1 MKRTSAKVICGVL
14 TAAMA
19 ATGLTACGDSTVV
32 DGTQTA
38 LVINDEEI
46 NLGKANFMLRYQQAT
61 MASYYETM
69 SSMLGQEYSLSFDA
83 LSDESDEDS
92 PTVGENLKEDALTS
106 IEQAFLMR
114 QHASE
119 YDVALTDEEV
129 QGAKDAAAAFV
140 EDNDAETLTKLGV
153 TQEDIEDVMQVYA
166 IQSKMY
172 DPMIADVD
180 TEVSD
185 EEAQQSSISYVQVST
200 EGTET
205 DENGETVELTD
216 EEKAEKK
223 EIAQTFLDRL
233 NASEDP
239 TTADFSDL
247 RTEINDELNAQ
258 RRAEE
263 AAADT
268 AEDGTDAAEDSTDDA
283 AQPDSAADT
292 GTTEDASSTEDTT
305 DTDEIYLT
313 ASETTFGADD
323 EDLDEALKEAAQTL
337 SDGQVYA
344 EVIEG
349 ENAYYVVRLNSVLD
363 REATDSQKETIVQE
377 RQAEAYSNQLDT
389 WVEESDISV
398 KRAWNKLEVKD
409 YDLYTMTVDTSE
421 ESTDGTTD
429 STSDSESST
438 EGTDSTSAESS
449 AEGTDSTSAESS
461 AENTDSTTESTAD
474 TDSSSEST
482 AE

>member
-106 IEQAFLMR
+106 IEQAFLLR

-129 QGAKDAAAAFV
+129 QGAKDAAAVFV
-140 EDNDAETLTKLGV
+140 EDNDTETLTKLGV

-239 TTADFSDL
+239 ATADFSDL

-268 AEDGTDAAEDSTDDA
+268 AEDGTDAAEDS
-283 AQPDSAADT
+283 
-292 GTTEDASSTEDTT
+292 
-305 DTDEIYLT
+305 TDEIYLT

-349 ENAYYVVRLNSVLD
+349 ENAYYVVRMNSVLD

-398 KRAWNKLEVKD
+398 KRAWNKLEVTD

-421 ESTDGTTD
+421 ESTDGT
-429 STSDSESST
+429 
-438 EGTDSTSAESS
+438 
-449 AEGTDSTSAESS
+449 TDSTSAESS

>member
-239 TTADFSDL
+239 ATADFSDL
-247 RTEINDELNAQ
+247 RPEINDELNAQ

-268 AEDGTDAAEDSTDDA
+268 AEDGTDAAEDS
-283 AQPDSAADT
+283 
-292 GTTEDASSTEDTT
+292 
-305 DTDEIYLT
+305 TDEIYLT

-349 ENAYYVVRLNSVLD
+349 ENAYYVVRMNSVLD

-398 KRAWNKLEVKD
+398 KRAWNKLEVTD

-421 ESTDGTTD
+421 ES
-429 STSDSESST
+429 
-438 EGTDSTSAESS
+438 
-449 AEGTDSTSAESS
+449 
-461 AENTDSTTESTAD
+461 TDSTTESTAD

>member
-129 QGAKDAAAAFV
+129 QGAKDAAAVFV

-239 TTADFSDL
+239 ATADFSDL

-268 AEDGTDAAEDSTDDA
+268 AEDGTDAAEDS
-283 AQPDSAADT
+283 
-292 GTTEDASSTEDTT
+292 
-305 DTDEIYLT
+305 TDEIYLT

-349 ENAYYVVRLNSVLD
+349 ENAYYVVRMNSVLD
-363 REATDSQKETIVQE
+363 REATDSQKETIAQE

-398 KRAWNKLEVKD
+398 KRAWNKLEVTD

-421 ESTDGTTD
+421 ES
-429 STSDSESST
+429 
-438 EGTDSTSAESS
+438 
-449 AEGTDSTSAESS
+449 
-461 AENTDSTTESTAD
+461 TDSTTESTAD

>member
-38 LVINDEEI
+38 LVINDEER

-239 TTADFSDL
+239 ATADFSDL

-268 AEDGTDAAEDSTDDA
+268 AEDGTDAAEDS
-283 AQPDSAADT
+283 
-292 GTTEDASSTEDTT
+292 
-305 DTDEIYLT
+305 TDEIYLT

-349 ENAYYVVRLNSVLD
+349 ENAYYVVRMNSVQD

-398 KRAWNKLEVKD
+398 KRAWNKLEVTD

>member
-119 YDVALTDEEV
+119 YDVALTGEEV
-129 QGAKDAAAAFV
+129 QGAKDAAASV

-239 TTADFSDL
+239 ATADFSDL

-268 AEDGTDAAEDSTDDA
+268 AEDGTDAAEDS
-283 AQPDSAADT
+283 
-292 GTTEDASSTEDTT
+292 
-305 DTDEIYLT
+305 TDEIYLT

-349 ENAYYVVRLNSVLD
+349 ENAYYVVRMNSVLD

-398 KRAWNKLEVKD
+398 KRAWNKLEVTD

-449 AEGTDSTSAESS
+449 AE
-461 AENTDSTTESTAD
+461 NTDSTTESTAD

>member
-205 DENGETVELTD
+205 DETGETVELTD

-239 TTADFSDL
+239 ATADFSDL

-268 AEDGTDAAEDSTDDA
+268 AEDGTDAAEDS
-283 AQPDSAADT
+283 
-292 GTTEDASSTEDTT
+292 
-305 DTDEIYLT
+305 TDEIYLT

-349 ENAYYVVRLNSVLD
+349 ENAYYVVRMNSVLD

-377 RQAEAYSNQLDT
+377 RQAEACSNQLDT

-398 KRAWNKLEVKD
+398 KRAWNKLEVTD

>member
-239 TTADFSDL
+239 ATADFSDL

-268 AEDGTDAAEDSTDDA
+268 AEDGTNAAEDSTDDA
-283 AQPDSAADT
+283 AQSDSAADT

-349 ENAYYVVRLNSVLD
+349 ENAYYVVRMNSVLD

-398 KRAWNKLEVKD
+398 KRAWNKLEVTD

-429 STSDSESST
+429 STSDSENST

>member
-239 TTADFSDL
+239 ATADFSDL

-268 AEDGTDAAEDSTDDA
+268 AEDGTDAAEDS
-283 AQPDSAADT
+283 
-292 GTTEDASSTEDTT
+292 
-305 DTDEIYLT
+305 TDEIYLT

-349 ENAYYVVRLNSVLD
+349 ENAYYVVRMNSVLD

-398 KRAWNKLEVKD
+398 KRAWNKLEVTD

-449 AEGTDSTSAESS
+449 AE
-461 AENTDSTTESTAD
+461 NTDSTTENTAD

>member
-1 MKRTSAKVICGVL
+1 MKRASAKVICGVL

-200 EGTET
+200 EGTQT

-239 TTADFSDL
+239 ATADFSDL

-268 AEDGTDAAEDSTDDA
+268 AEDGTDAAEDS
-283 AQPDSAADT
+283 
-292 GTTEDASSTEDTT
+292 
-305 DTDEIYLT
+305 TDEIYLT

-349 ENAYYVVRLNSVLD
+349 ENAYYVVRMNSVLD

-398 KRAWNKLEVKD
+398 KRAWNKLEVTD

-449 AEGTDSTSAESS
+449 AEGTDSASAESS

>member
-1 MKRTSAKVICGVL
+1 MKRASAKVICGVL

-200 EGTET
+200 EGTQT

-239 TTADFSDL
+239 ATADFSDL

-268 AEDGTDAAEDSTDDA
+268 AEDGTDAAEDS
-283 AQPDSAADT
+283 
-292 GTTEDASSTEDTT
+292 
-305 DTDEIYLT
+305 TDEIYLT

-349 ENAYYVVRLNSVLD
+349 ENAYYVVRMNSVLD

-398 KRAWNKLEVKD
+398 KRAWNKLEVTD

>member
-119 YDVALTDEEV
+119 YEVALTDEEV

-205 DENGETVELTD
+205 DENGETAELTD

-239 TTADFSDL
+239 ATADFSDL

-268 AEDGTDAAEDSTDDA
+268 AEDGTDAAEDS
-283 AQPDSAADT
+283 
-292 GTTEDASSTEDTT
+292 
-305 DTDEIYLT
+305 TDEIYLT

-349 ENAYYVVRLNSVLD
+349 ENAYYVVRMNSVLD

-398 KRAWNKLEVKD
+398 KRAWNKLEVTD

-429 STSDSESST
+429 STSDSESS
-438 EGTDSTSAESS
+438 
-449 AEGTDSTSAESS
+449 AEGTDSTT
-461 AENTDSTTESTAD
+461 ENTAD

>member
-239 TTADFSDL
+239 ATADFSDL

-268 AEDGTDAAEDSTDDA
+268 AEDGTDAAED
-283 AQPDSAADT
+283 
-292 GTTEDASSTEDTT
+292 G
-305 DTDEIYLT
+305 TDEIYLT

-349 ENAYYVVRLNSVLD
+349 ENAYYVVRMNSVLD

-398 KRAWNKLEVKD
+398 KRAWNKLEVTD

-461 AENTDSTTESTAD
+461 AENTDSTTENTAD

>member
-239 TTADFSDL
+239 ATADFSDL

-268 AEDGTDAAEDSTDDA
+268 AEDGTDAAED
-283 AQPDSAADT
+283 
-292 GTTEDASSTEDTT
+292 G
-305 DTDEIYLT
+305 TDEIYLT

-349 ENAYYVVRLNSVLD
+349 ENAYYVVRMNSVLD

-398 KRAWNKLEVKD
+398 KRAWNKLEVTD

>member
-129 QGAKDAAAAFV
+129 QGAKDAAAVFV

-239 TTADFSDL
+239 ATADFSDL

-283 AQPDSAADT
+283 AQSDSAADT

-349 ENAYYVVRLNSVLD
+349 ENAYYVVRMNSVLD
-363 REATDSQKETIVQE
+363 REATDSQKKTIVQE

-398 KRAWNKLEVKD
+398 KRAWNKLEVTD

>member
-239 TTADFSDL
+239 ATADFSDL

-268 AEDGTDAAEDSTDDA
+268 AEDGTDAAEDS
-283 AQPDSAADT
+283 
-292 GTTEDASSTEDTT
+292 
-305 DTDEIYLT
+305 TDEIYLT

-349 ENAYYVVRLNSVLD
+349 ENAYYVVRMNSVLD

-398 KRAWNKLEVKD
+398 KRAWNKLEVTD

-461 AENTDSTTESTAD
+461 AENTDSTTESTAE

>member
-129 QGAKDAAAAFV
+129 QGAKDAAAVFV

-216 EEKAEKK
+216 EATAEKT
-223 EIAQTFLDRL
+223 ESAQTFLERL

-239 TTADFSDL
+239 ATADFSDL

-268 AEDGTDAAEDSTDDA
+268 AEDGTDAAEDS
-283 AQPDSAADT
+283 
-292 GTTEDASSTEDTT
+292 
-305 DTDEIYLT
+305 TDEIYLT

-349 ENAYYVVRLNSVLD
+349 ENAYYVVRMNSVLD
-363 REATDSQKETIVQE
+363 REATDSQKKTIVQE

-398 KRAWNKLEVKD
+398 KRAWNKLEVTD

-461 AENTDSTTESTAD
+461 AENTDSTTENTAD

>member
-1 MKRTSAKVICGVL
+1 MKKTSAKVVCGVL
-14 TAAMA
+14 TAAVA
-19 ATGLTACGDSTVV
+19 LSGLSGCGDSTVV

-61 MASYYETM
+61 MVNYYQAM
-69 SSMLGQEYSLSFDA
+69 SSMFGQQYSLSFDA
-83 LSDESDEDS
+83 LADESDEDS

-119 YDVALTDEEV
+119 YDVSMTDDEV
-129 QGAKDAAAAFV
+129 AGAQEAAAAFV
-140 EDNDAETLTKLGV
+140 EDNDAETLTRLGV
-153 TQEDIEDVMQVYA
+153 TQEDIQDVIEVYA

-185 EEAQQSSISYVQVST
+185 EEAQQSRISYVRVST

-205 DENGETVELTD
+205 DENGDTVELTD

-223 EIAQTFLDRL
+223 EIAQRFLDAL

-239 TTADFSDL
+239 ATADFSDL
-247 RTEINDELNAQ
+247 RTQINDELNEE

-263 AAADT
+263 AAQSDSTADT
-268 AEDGTDAAEDSTDDA
+268 SEEG
-283 AQPDSAADT
+283 
-292 GTTEDASSTEDTT
+292 TEDTT
-305 DTDEIYLT
+305 DSTEDTDEVYLT

-323 EDLDEALKEAAQTL
+323 DSLDEALKDAAETL
-337 SDGQVYA
+337 TDGQVYG

-349 ENAYYVVRLNSVLD
+349 EDAYYVVRMDSVLD
-363 REATDSQKETIVQE
+363 REATDEEKDTIVQQ
-377 RQAEAYSNQLDT
+377 RQSDAYNDLLDS
-389 WVEESDISV
+389 WIDESDISV
-398 KRAWNKLEVKD
+398 KRAWNKLEVTD
-409 YDLYTMTVDTSE
+409 YDLYTMTVDSSE
-421 ESTDGTTD
+421 ESTD
-429 STSDSESST
+429 SSADT
-438 EGTDSTSAESS
+438 VGTSADE
-449 AEGTDSTSAESS
+449 
-461 AENTDSTTESTAD
+461 
-474 TDSSSEST
+474 
-482 AE
+482 

>member
-200 EGTET
+200 EGTQT

-239 TTADFSDL
+239 ATADFSDL

-268 AEDGTDAAEDSTDDA
+268 AEDGTDAAEDS
-283 AQPDSAADT
+283 
-292 GTTEDASSTEDTT
+292 
-305 DTDEIYLT
+305 TDEIYLT

-349 ENAYYVVRLNSVLD
+349 ENAYYVVRMNSVLD

-398 KRAWNKLEVKD
+398 KRAWNKLEVTD

-429 STSDSESST
+429 STSDSESS
-438 EGTDSTSAESS
+438 

-461 AENTDSTTESTAD
+461 AENTDSTTESTVD

>member
-239 TTADFSDL
+239 ATADFSDL

-268 AEDGTDAAEDSTDDA
+268 AEDGTDAAEDS
-283 AQPDSAADT
+283 
-292 GTTEDASSTEDTT
+292 
-305 DTDEIYLT
+305 TDEIYLT

-349 ENAYYVVRLNSVLD
+349 ENAYYVVRMNSVLD

-398 KRAWNKLEVKD
+398 KRAWNKLEVTD

-461 AENTDSTTESTAD
+461 AENTDSTTENTAD

>member
-205 DENGETVELTD
+205 DETGETVELTD

-239 TTADFSDL
+239 ATADFSDL

-268 AEDGTDAAEDSTDDA
+268 AEDGTDAAEDS
-283 AQPDSAADT
+283 
-292 GTTEDASSTEDTT
+292 
-305 DTDEIYLT
+305 TDEIYLT

-349 ENAYYVVRLNSVLD
+349 ENAYYVVRMNSVLD

-398 KRAWNKLEVKD
+398 KRAWNKLEVTD

-429 STSDSESST
+429 STSDSESS
-438 EGTDSTSAESS
+438 

-461 AENTDSTTESTAD
+461 AENTDSTTENTAD

>member
-205 DENGETVELTD
+205 EENGETVELTD

-239 TTADFSDL
+239 ATADFSDL

-268 AEDGTDAAEDSTDDA
+268 AEDGTDAAEDS
-283 AQPDSAADT
+283 
-292 GTTEDASSTEDTT
+292 
-305 DTDEIYLT
+305 TDEIYLT

-349 ENAYYVVRLNSVLD
+349 ENAYYVVRMNSVLD

-398 KRAWNKLEVKD
+398 KRAWNKLEVTD

>member
-239 TTADFSDL
+239 ATADFSDL

-268 AEDGTDAAEDSTDDA
+268 AEDGTDAAEDS
-283 AQPDSAADT
+283 
-292 GTTEDASSTEDTT
+292 
-305 DTDEIYLT
+305 TDEIYLT

-349 ENAYYVVRLNSVLD
+349 ENAYYVVRMNSVLD

-377 RQAEAYSNQLDT
+377 RQAEVYSNQLDT

-398 KRAWNKLEVKD
+398 KRAWNKLEVTD

-449 AEGTDSTSAESS
+449 AE
-461 AENTDSTTESTAD
+461 NTDSTTESTAD

>member
-172 DPMIADVD
+172 DPMIAYVD

-239 TTADFSDL
+239 ATADFSDL

-268 AEDGTDAAEDSTDDA
+268 AEDGTDAAEDS
-283 AQPDSAADT
+283 
-292 GTTEDASSTEDTT
+292 
-305 DTDEIYLT
+305 TDEIYLT

-349 ENAYYVVRLNSVLD
+349 ENAYYVVRMNSVLD

-398 KRAWNKLEVKD
+398 KRAWNKLEVTD

-421 ESTDGTTD
+421 ESTDGT
-429 STSDSESST
+429 
-438 EGTDSTSAESS
+438 
-449 AEGTDSTSAESS
+449 TDSTSAESS